1 MLSQPHSTHFHE
13 LLDRLFAADRV
24 LLPPAGEKGALAH
37 KELPPA
43 EPIAGADESVAVY
56 ELVREA
62 AK

>member
-1 MLSQPHSTHFHE
+1 MNGFTLWFQNPEMLW
-13 LLDRLFAADRV
+13 LA
-24 LLPPAGEKGALAH
+24 LLPPAGDKGALAH

-43 EPIAGADESVAVY
+43 EPIAGADEGVAVY